1 MDEQQ
6 ESVLMF
12 KGPCDE
18 CGSSD
23 ANAVYSDGHT
33 YCFSCDTHRP
43 AEGASKAPPQREPSE
58 PTLRPTGEFRALG
71 KRRLTEET
79 CKKFGYHIGE
89 DKDGNT
95 CQIANY
101 KVNGKVVAQK
111 LRYSNK
117 DFKFLV
123 ADKAHGLF
131 GQHLWKPGGRML
143 VITEGEID
151 AMTVSQLQGNK
162 WPVVSLPNGAGQPP
176 KDSQKKR
183 RNSAAEAVRKNL
195 DFVSSFTKVVF
206 MFDMDEPG
214 QYSAKECAKLLK
226 PGQAFIAELPMKDPN
241 ECHVNGKGGEVIS
254 AMWNAKPY
262 RPDGIVN
269 GADLWEKVKKPKEN
283 NCVEYPWDKLNQKTL
298 GARKGE
304 LVVLTAGSG
313 VGKSAVVR
321 EIAYDFMQKDQT
333 VGMLMLE
340 ENVERTALSF
350 MGLHLNHPLHLDRG
364 DFTEEQL
371 HEAFTA
377 TSGSGHLWLYDHFGS
392 TSAGNLLERVRFLAT
407 GCGCDFIILDHI
419 SIAVSDAEAN
429 ADSNLDERKL
439 IDMLMTKLR
448 SLVEELGIGL
458 FVISHLKRPSGDRGH
473 EQGAMTSLSQLR
485 GSHAIA
491 QLSDFVI
498 GLERDQQD
506 EECRNVTTLR
516 VLKNRFS
523 GETGEAGVLYYDS
536 NTGRL
541 GDHNMVPQSD
551 IPHTGGAGGEP
562 DY

>member
-1 MDEQQ
+1 MEDDSQY
-6 ESVLMF
+6 LF

-33 YCFSCDTHRP
+33 YCFSCSAYGRP
-43 AEGASKAPPQREPSE
+43 EGDAEPQRQSSQRSGNDLLPV
-58 PTLRPTGEFRALG
+58 GEFATLG
-71 KRRLTEET
+71 KRRISEET
-79 CKKFGYHIGE
+79 CRKFGYSISE
-89 DKDGNT
+89 DKNGRAV
-95 CQIANY
+95 QVANY
-101 KVNGKVVAQK
+101 KRDGKIIGQK
-111 LRYSNK
+111 LRYPNK
-117 DFKFLV
+117 DFKFLQ
-123 ADKAHGLF
+123 DKEAMKDRGPGLF
-131 GQHLWKPGGRML
+131 GEHLWKEGGKML

-151 AMTVSQLQGNK
+151 AMSVSQAQGNK
-162 WPVVSLPNGAGQPP
+162 WPVVSLPNGADKTGKGVV
-176 KDSQKKR
+176 KDISKSIEFI
-183 RNSAAEAVRKNL
+183 NSF
-195 DFVSSFTKVVF
+195 DKVIL

-214 QYSAKECAKLLK
+214 QVSAREAAKVLR
-226 PGQAFIAELPMKDPN
+226 PGTAYIASLPMKDPN
-241 ECHVNGKGGEVIS
+241 ELLVAGRQRELI
-254 AMWNAKPY
+254 AAIWDAKPY
-262 RPDGIVN
+262 RPDGIIN
-269 GADLWEKVKKPKEN
+269 ASDLWEAVRKPKEN
-283 NCVEYPWDKLNQKTL
+283 NCVEYPWPELNAKTR

-321 EIAYDFMQKDQT
+321 EIAYDFLQKGQT

-340 ENVERTALSF
+340 ENIERTALGM

-377 TSGSGHLWLYDHFGS
+377 TAGSGRLWLYDHFGS
-392 TSAGNLLERVRFLAT
+392 TSAGNLLERVRYLAV
-407 GCGCDFIILDHI
+407 GCGCDFVVLDHI

-429 ADSNLDERKL
+429 ADAHLDERKL

-458 FVISHLKRPSGDRGH
+458 FVISHLKRPQGDRGH

-491 QLSDFVI
+491 QLADFVI
-498 GLERDQQD
+498 GLERNQQD
-506 EECRNVTTLR
+506 EEKRNETTLR

-523 GETGEAGVLYYDS
+523 GETGEAGVLNYDQT
-536 NTGRL
+536 TGRL
-541 GDHNMVPQSD
+541 SD
-551 IPHTGGAGGEP
+551 TFRFTPVTPTGGSP
-562 DY
+562 TNDY